1 MRTASANSTRPYV
14 TSFHACLHEKIET
27 SMHLDPTAE
36 SPPKPDSLLRAA
48 RRRISRIPHK
58 ALLVL
63 ELFLLTAA
71 VMAVHTA
78 MTREDCSLRLKVQ
91 HGFLSAQL
99 SVWLD
104 DRLVYSGRLI
114 GSRKP
119 IRSGKKKVRLTESA
133 EGSLSETFAVPAGS
147 HEVRVRVAAEDGSV
161 QENSI
166 RRDFAAES
174 QHTLFV
180 LARGNDVSMNWE
192 AGNQEK
198 ARGPSPEPE
207 PVRAPEGWLQRY
219 AGSLLMSIA
228 GSIVSAFTG
237 YAIRELPQKI
247 ASTQTERPKARSAST
262 GR

>member
-1 MRTASANSTRPYV
+1 
-14 TSFHACLHEKIET
+14 
-27 SMHLDPTAE
+27 MHLDPTPE
-36 SPPKPDSLLRAA
+36 SPAKPDGLWRAVG
-48 RRRISRIPHK
+48 RRISRIPHK

-63 ELFLLTAA
+63 GLFLLTAA

-104 DRLVYSGRLI
+104 DDLVYSGRLI

-119 IRSGKKKVRLTESA
+119 TRSGKKKVRLTEPA

-147 HEVRVRVAAEDGSV
+147 HEVRVRVAAEDGSM
-161 QENSI
+161 QENSV
-166 RRDFAAES
+166 RGDFATQS

-180 LARGNDVSMNWE
+180 VARGNDLSMNWE
-192 AGNQEK
+192 STNQGT
-198 ARGPSPEPE
+198 ASAPSPEPE
-207 PVRAPEGWLQRY
+207 PVRAPESWLQRY

-237 YAIRELPQKI
+237 YAIRELPKKI
-247 ASTQTERPKARSAST
+247 TSTRADPPKTRSASA